1 MSAKHGTR
9 RCYEGGCHCDA
20 CKAANSMYERERV
33 ARRANGEAPLLR
45 RAPVVT
51 LPEQQLPG
59 RALLRRLL
67 RPRWL
72 VCR

>member
-1 MSAKHGTR
+1 
-9 RCYEGGCHCDA
+9 
-20 CKAANSMYERERV
+20 MYERERV